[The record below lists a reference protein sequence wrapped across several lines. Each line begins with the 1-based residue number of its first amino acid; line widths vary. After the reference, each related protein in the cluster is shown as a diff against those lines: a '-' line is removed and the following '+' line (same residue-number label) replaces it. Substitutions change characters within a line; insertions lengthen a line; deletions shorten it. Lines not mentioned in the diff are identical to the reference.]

1 MAVSSSDDQRK
12 VVINVLV
19 IAMWFGLVAGL
30 LEGMGSLLLQRLGK
44 VDGIWNEILWVSPLF
59 DALLFGVAGVVL
71 ALAYFIYRRLPVV
84 TLAVF
89 LFATLTLFIWIGLAL
104 PWDLHPVALLLLS
117 SGVASLVTR
126 WFHQHRT
133 ALIRFWQ
140 RSLPVIAAITLI
152 VTIAVQGTF
161 WLLEATS

>member
-1 MAVSSSDDQRK
+1 MAVYSSDDQRK
-12 VVINVLV
+12 AVINVLV

-30 LEGMGSLLLQRLGK
+30 LEGVGSFVLQKLGRI
-44 VDGIWNEILWVSPLF
+44 DGVWHEILWVSPLF
-59 DALLFGVAGVVL
+59 DALLFGVSAVALVL
-71 ALAYFIYRRLPVV
+71 PYFIYRRLPVV

-104 PWDLHPVALLLLS
+104 PWDLHPAALLLLS
-117 SGVASLVTR
+117 AGVASVVTR
-126 WFHQHRT
+126 GVHQHRT

-140 RSLPVIAAITLI
+140 RSLPVVAAITII
-152 VTIAVQGTF
+152 VLIAVQGTF